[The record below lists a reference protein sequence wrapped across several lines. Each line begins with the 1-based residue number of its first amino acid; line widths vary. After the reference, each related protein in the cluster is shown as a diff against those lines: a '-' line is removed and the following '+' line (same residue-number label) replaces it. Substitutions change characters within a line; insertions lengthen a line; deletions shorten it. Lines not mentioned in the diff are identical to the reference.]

1 LGCAYINKIL
11 LFLFAAVCLCQCG
24 RKNNRVDFVALQE
37 KDFNSSRF
45 TIPVGKVTD
54 TSKRA
59 HDSCMGFSFDVN
71 AVFIKTRDTFFIG
84 NIVNRQSLKVIN
96 GIQSLGLTE
105 QQLIPKFSI
114 ALVSCY
120 NKSIFDS
127 PLKSTLGE
135 DFRLDIKGASN
146 AVSKE
151 LNDAVAAEGA
161 SAIEAGPWAYLDMEN
176 ALKNILD
183 TAKSPSI
190 QRYKNDALDSNN
202 MVLTSV
208 EALTYITFTIHTK
221 QKISKETEALL
232 KTKPFALQQTY
243 FSIQLSFVNDHSFA
257 LSLNGFFPVVGKFM
271 KGVAVN

>member
-1 LGCAYINKIL
+1 MNKIL
-11 LFLFAAVCLCQCG
+11 FFLLAAICLCRCG
-24 RKNNRVDFVALQE
+24 RKNNQVDFVALQE

-45 TIPVGKVTD
+45 TIPAGQIAD
-54 TSKRA
+54 SSKRA

-71 AVFIKTRDTFFIG
+71 AVFIETRDTFFIG

-96 GIQSLGLTE
+96 GIQSLGLSE
-105 QQLIPKFSI
+105 KQLIPKFSI

-120 NKSIFDS
+120 NKSIFNS

-135 DFRLDIKGASN
+135 NFRLEIKGASN

-151 LNDAVAAEGA
+151 LNDAVTAENA
-161 SAIEAGPWAYLDMEN
+161 SEIEAGPWAYLDMED

-183 TAKSPSI
+183 TAKSPEI
-190 QRYKNDALDSNN
+190 QRYRKDALDSNN
-202 MVLTSV
+202 MVLTAV

-243 FSIQLSFVNDHSFA
+243 FSIQLSFVNDYSFA

-271 KGVAVN
+271 RGVTAN